1 MSIQSCNAPACFER
15 SDDVELLIRP
25 NEKDLGEFTVRRSLR
40 SRLRPMVMII
50 GGEPFP
56 EKRTI
61 WWNFVPPSSERI
73 DLAKQAWKEG
83 RFEPVPGEAEF
94 IPLPD

>member
-1 MSIQSCNAPACFER
+1 
-15 SDDVELLIRP
+15 
-25 NEKDLGEFTVRRSLR
+25 
-40 SRLRPMVMII
+40 MVMII

-61 WWNFVPPSSERI
+61 WWNFVSPSSERI